1 MTKLP
6 PEEDLEDSSLL
17 EKEIDIDSENS
28 DSSLQDEIEDLER
41 TSEIHRLNNR
51 ITILS
56 ILIPGVLCA
65 ILLFAYLDMRQRV
78 SQIQTE
84 GLSEVQ
90 ALSDLVDKIAT
101 LSDENTRLTDR
112 VSTLE
117 KSTGSIKEDL
127 NRDEQSIKRLAVSK
141 ASKKALEKA
150 ITKHSE
156 EVGETFS
163 ALQKD
168 VAKQKESIEQ
178 AAEELRRQLD
188 EAVGT
193 LEALRNDLLEQEK
206 KMAEIGEVM
215 EAVRSKWQKR
225 ELVIR
230 HLSEGKVD
238 KEEFDSFL
246 KNEGASYQQARALL
260 EKQIKSLEHKIFRL
274 QKRVN
279 LIGKGDT
286 VPEAESPHAEAK
298 PSAETKKHTPSPV
311 PGQIIEQEITE

>member
-6 PEEDLEDSSLL
+6 PEEDLEDPSLL

-28 DSSLQDEIEDLER
+28 DSSLQDEIGDLER

-78 SQIQTE
+78 SHIQTK

-90 ALSDLVDKIAT
+90 ALSGDLVDKIAT

-150 ITKHSE
+150 ITRHSE

-188 EAVGT
+188 EAVG
-193 LEALRNDLLEQEK
+193 
-206 KMAEIGEVM
+206 EVM
-215 EAVRSKWQKR
+215 EAVRSKGQKR

-246 KNEGASYQQARALL
+246 KNERASYQQARALV
-260 EKQIKSLEHKIFRL
+260 EKQIKSFEDKIFRL

-311 PGQIIEQEITE
+311 PGQIIEQDITE